1 MLALKEEARKE
12 RQFGLVRDSVA
23 EENSTLE
30 ERIAAREREMKI
42 PPPQRNPF
50 KIIPGLEAQLKKEQE
65 ELDKKDGNYKA
76 QEKKEE
82 EVEPMTKD
90 QYLAI
95 YDEMFKICD
104 QSDAD
109 VMLMKLK

>member
-1 MLALKEEARKE
+1 MPARNPNTYTEDEKNMLALREENRKE

-50 KIIPGLEAQLKKEQE
+50 KIIPGLEA
-65 ELDKKDGNYKA
+65 
-76 QEKKEE
+76 
-82 EVEPMTKD
+82 
-90 QYLAI
+90 
-95 YDEMFKICD
+95 
-104 QSDAD
+104 
-109 VMLMKLK
+109 